1 MKKIVLILI
10 ILISG
15 CATSNL
21 PKIEPVEKISLDNF
35 MGDWYVLA
43 HIPALIE
50 KNAFNAVE
58 SYSFNQTDQV
68 IETTFTFNKGALDGP
83 KKIYKP
89 KGFVIPETN
98 NAVWGMQF
106 IWPIKAQYIIAYIDE
121 GYENTIIARDKR
133 DYLWFMSRSS
143 ELSTEKKQ
151 WIYQTTTE
159 LGSYK
164 NLLRFIT
171 HT

>member
-1 MKKIVLILI
+1 
-10 ILISG
+10 
-15 CATSNL
+15 
-21 PKIEPVEKISLDNF
+21 
-35 MGDWYVLA
+35 
-43 HIPALIE
+43 
-50 KNAFNAVE
+50 
-58 SYSFNQTDQV
+58 
-68 IETTFTFNKGALDGP
+68 ALDGP

-121 GYENTIIARDKR
+121 GYENTIVARDKR

-151 WIYQTTTE
+151 WIYKKTTE
-159 LGSYK
+159 LGYDK
-164 NLLRFIT
+164 NLLRFVP
-171 HT
+171 HN

>member
-1 MKKIVLILI
+1 M

-58 SYSFNQTDQV
+58 SYSFNKIDQV

-106 IWPIKAQYIIAYIDE
+106 IWPIKAQYKIAYLDKDYKI
-121 GYENTIIARDKR
+121 TIVARDKLDYVWLMARTKTLPHDQMIKFR
-133 DYLWFMSRSS
+133 DMIEGMGYSLDNYR
-143 ELSTEKKQ
+143 EIEQ
-151 WIYQTTTE
+151 E
-159 LGSYK
+159 
-164 NLLRFIT
+164 
-171 HT
+171 